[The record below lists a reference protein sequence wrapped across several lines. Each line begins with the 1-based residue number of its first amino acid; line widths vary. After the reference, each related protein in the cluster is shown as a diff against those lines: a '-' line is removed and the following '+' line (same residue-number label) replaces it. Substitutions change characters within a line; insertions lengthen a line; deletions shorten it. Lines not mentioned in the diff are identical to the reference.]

1 MNEEIPLDLLLINA
15 ALYIAPVL
23 LTLVAAALLYVGLR
37 RPQQV
42 VWWAAGGSLLV
53 LAGFAVWVYAL
64 ARERYPAM
72 GWYYAPNLAL
82 LATATAISAAL
93 VLGLTLQGRRKLS
106 ALGIGLLFP
115 LALLGAYMAGSAPS
129 QTEIAVAQQER
140 NAVLLVEELAR
151 YYGQNG
157 DYPQSLD
164 ALVPTYLPELPDAP
178 TTQGVGWLYQSGDE
192 DFVLGYPDYLRGTAE
207 EPLVCLHSPEVPQ
220 GACMAGNWGPFEP
233 LEPPED

>member
-1 MNEEIPLDLLLINA
+1 MNEEIPSDLLLINA

-23 LTLVAAALLYVGLR
+23 LTLGAAALLYVGLR
-37 RPQQV
+37 RPQRV
-42 VWWAAGGSLLV
+42 VWWAAGSSLLV

-93 VLGLTLQGRRKLS
+93 VLGLTLQGRRKLA

-115 LALLGAYMAGSAPS
+115 LVLLGAYMAGSAPS
-129 QTEIAVAQQER
+129 QAEIAIAQQER
-140 NAVLLVEELAR
+140 STVLLVEELAR

-157 DYPQSLD
+157 NYPQSLD
-164 ALVPTYLPELPDAP
+164 ALVPVYLPELPEAP
-178 TTQGVGWLYQSGDE
+178 ASQEVGWLYQGGGD
-192 DFVLGYPDYLRGTAE
+192 DFVLGYPDYLRGTAA
-207 EPLVCLHSPEVPQ
+207 EPLVCLYSPDTPQ
-220 GACMAGNWGPFEP
+220 GVCALGNWGPFEP
-233 LEPPED
+233 SEPPEA